1 MWLTSLLPGRSFD
14 LLRHGTRLSHRRPT
28 PRRRSAAPRL
38 EVMEDRTVLSTL
50 TVMNI
55 NDSGPGSLRQAIL
68 DANSN
73 GSTTN
78 TINFAPALAGQTI
91 TLTSGELKITKSV
104 NIVGTSTNG
113 ETISGNNSSRVFE
126 FASGTSTISG
136 LGITNGNSASSS
148 LGGGGILNEANLTVD
163 GVISG
168 NSATK
173 GGGIENAGGTLTVS
187 GVISGNSATKGGG
200 IENAGGTLTV
210 SGLISDNTA
219 STQGG
224 GIENAGGTLTV
235 SNGDISDNTASTQ
248 GGGIDNTNAGTVMI
262 VNGGTVMRNSA
273 TKGGGIENA
282 GGTLTVNDGDIIFNT
297 ASTQGGGIDNTS
309 AGTVMIVN
317 GSTVWGNTAPVGPD
331 INGPFT
337 AHNSM
342 VGGIDY
348 P

>member
-1 MWLTSLLPGRSFD
+1 
-14 LLRHGTRLSHRRPT
+14 
-28 PRRRSAAPRL
+28 
-38 EVMEDRTVLSTL
+38 MEDRTVLSTL

-73 GSTTN
+73 GDTTN
-78 TINFAPALAGQTI
+78 TINFAPALDGQTI

-104 NIVGTSTNG
+104 NIVGTSNQG

-126 FASGTSTISG
+126 FAHGTSTISD
-136 LGITNGNSASSS
+136 LVITNGNSTSSS
-148 LGGGGILNEANLTVD
+148 LGGGGILNEANLTVND
-163 GVISG
+163 MNISG

-187 GVISGNSATKGGG
+187 NVLIAANS
-200 IENAGGTLTV
+200 
-210 SGLISDNTA
+210 A

-262 VNGGTVMRNSA
+262 VNGGTVMSNSA

-297 ASTQGGGIDNTS
+297 ASTQGGGIDNTN

-317 GSTVWGNTAPVGPD
+317 GSTVWDNTAPVGPD

-337 AHNSM
+337 AHNST
-342 VGGIDY
+342 VGDIYY

>member
-173 GGGIENAGGTLTVS
+173 GGGIENAGGTLTV
-187 GVISGNSATKGGG
+187 
-200 IENAGGTLTV
+200 
-210 SGLISDNTA
+210 
-219 STQGG
+219 
-224 GIENAGGTLTV
+224 
-235 SNGDISDNTASTQ
+235 
-248 GGGIDNTNAGTVMI
+248 
-262 VNGGTVMRNSA
+262 
-273 TKGGGIENA
+273 
-282 GGTLTVNDGDIIFNT
+282 NDGDIIFNT

-342 VGGIDY
+342 VGDIDY

>member
-1 MWLTSLLPGRSFD
+1 
-14 LLRHGTRLSHRRPT
+14 
-28 PRRRSAAPRL
+28 
-38 EVMEDRTVLSTL
+38 MEDRTVLSTL

-73 GSTTN
+73 GDTTN
-78 TINFAPALAGQTI
+78 TINFAPALDGQTI

-104 NIVGTSTNG
+104 NIVGTSNQG

-126 FASGTSTISG
+126 FAHGTSTISD
-136 LGITNGNSASSS
+136 LVITNGNSTSSS
-148 LGGGGILNEANLTVD
+148 LGGGGILNEANLTVND
-163 GVISG
+163 MNISG

-187 GVISGNSATKGGG
+187 NVLIAANS
-200 IENAGGTLTV
+200 
-210 SGLISDNTA
+210 A

-224 GIENAGGTLTV
+224 GIN
-235 SNGDISDNTASTQ
+235 
-248 GGGIDNTNAGTVMI
+248 NTNAGTVMI
-262 VNGGTVMRNSA
+262 VNGGTVMSNSA

-282 GGTLTVNDGDIIFNT
+282 GGTLTVNGGDIIDNT